1 MSIRECLERERK
13 ELLDL
18 GRRNRLLNTPRHK
31 SRTKTIEVIDELSDQ
46 IFKILHKDRKEMT
59 FRAAEP
65 QMEIDDADVDGDEFF
80 LLPPLPEDDGIG
92 EDGLARRH
100 TDTRLQTRLSPER
113 LQKRLRQLHQDAR
126 TAEEEQGVNLL
137 FLAVGFLKWYESDS
151 SDIASYAPLIVLPV
165 SLNRK
170 SAAAQ
175 FRLRY
180 SEEEFAENLS
190 LAAKLDDSFGI
201 TLPPITDPEDLDVRE
216 YFDRVRAVV
225 AQQRRWEVNDDDM
238 VLGLFSFAKFLMYRD
253 LDPKTWP
260 ERAKLEAHPL
270 LGSLCGD
277 GFTEENPVPLGEEN
291 IDEWLHPADW
301 VHIMDA
307 DSSQALVIEE
317 VRRGRNLVIQGPPG
331 TGKSQTIS
339 NIIGAA
345 VKDGKRVLFVAEK
358 RAALDVVKRRL
369 DDIGLGRMCLEL
381 HSHRARKKAVL
392 EDLKATL
399 ENTASPT
406 AEHRVSQQLRAA
418 RDRLNAHVHAI
429 HTPIGKAGVTP
440 FKAIGE
446 LARLRLAG
454 LKPAA
459 FQIAGAVEWDRDEVE
474 NTART
479 IQELAERVE
488 ELGVP
493 AHSPWR
499 GVNVEALLPT
509 DVDRLTEQMTE
520 VASRLQALIDRCRE
534 FEKLLDRE
542 TTTLA
547 QVDEGI
553 RLADA
558 IADAP
563 EFDRSQL
570 VDPVWSD
577 RRNDIDKLVAEG
589 DALATAQKQLHG
601 VFIAQAW
608 ETDLTSVRVIYAARG
623 NSLFRWLSAEYRSAK
638 RTLQG
643 YLADR
648 PPKTSALVVR
658 MLDTLAEGR
667 RTMAVVLDGDELGRA
682 AFGRTWKG
690 EASEWEVLRD
700 AVSWEARV
708 KTNLPKDFYA
718 VASRVGDA
726 GEVSTAARALG
737 EVRDAFC
744 AGFDDIVETLCLD
757 LSEAFGVPELEHLQ
771 TSVLSERLQTWVGA
785 PMSVHQ
791 WILYRSK
798 QLSVRSHGLDEVVD
812 QIFSGQIAASE
823 LIDLFWS
830 AYYEAL
836 IRHAWEERPVLRD
849 FDGTVHSRVVMEF
862 KALDVQRIELARR
875 EVMAAHRAG
884 VPRGGTAGEIG
895 VVRREIQ
902 KKRRHLAVRK
912 LMLQAGRA
920 VQAMKPVF
928 MMSPMSI
935 AQYLQP
941 GGIEFDLLLIDEAS
955 QVLPVDAFGAVAR
968 CTQMVVVG
976 DERQLPPTTF
986 FTKGLIGESDDDDDD
1001 EPRAADVESI
1011 LKLCVAQGL
1020 PDRML
1025 EWHYRSRHES
1035 LIAVS
1040 NHEFYND
1047 RLFIVPSSWHS
1058 DKLGLKFRF
1067 VPDGEYDRS
1076 ASRRNRNEA
1085 QVVAQAVI
1093 KHAKDH
1099 PDMTLGVG
1107 AFSVQQRDVIL
1118 DYVELFRR
1126 QHQDVEEF
1134 FAETGPEPFFVK
1146 NLEAIQG
1153 DEREVIFVS
1162 VGYGKDASGYFAMNF
1177 GPVSKDGGER
1187 RLNVLMTRAR
1197 SRCVIFSSIKHGDI
1211 DLNRTR
1217 MWGPSALKTFLHY
1230 AEQGFIDTPKPTGRS
1245 PESPFEEAVAKALRG
1260 LGYDIEPQV
1269 GVAGFFV
1276 DMAIKDPEAPGSYL
1290 LGIECDGATYHSA
1303 RWARDRDRLR
1313 QAVLE
1318 DRGWK
1323 IHRIWSTDWFRDA
1336 DAELRKVVAS
1346 VDQAPAPE
1354 PTPAPA
1360 VFIEEQPVIETP
1372 PLSIEEQVD
1381 GVGPS
1386 DCRGITVK
1394 PYQIAALS
1402 VDFSRPPH
1410 EVFTSELFEVVLQIV
1425 EIEGPVHVEEIT
1437 RRVRDVW
1444 GLERA
1449 GGRIREAVRQATRY
1463 GVERGRLQEDDNFFV
1478 VPGAEVFVRDRSGV
1492 QSATLL
1498 NPEML
1503 PPAELQRAIVIVV
1516 EAHIGMTVDECVTEV
1531 VRLFGFK
1538 RTGSEL
1544 RENIEEQ
1551 VREALASGQITIRD
1565 ARLFRN
1571 S

>member
-1 MSIRECLERERK
+1 MSIWECLERERK

-46 IFKILHKDRKEMT
+46 IFRILYKDRKEMT

-65 QMEIDDADVDGDEFF
+65 QMEIDEGDVDADELF
-80 LLPPLPEDDGIG
+80 LLPPLPEDDEIG

-100 TDTRLQTRLSPER
+100 TDTRLQTRVSPER
-113 LQKRLRQLHQDAR
+113 LQKRLRQLHHDSR

-137 FLAVGFLKWYESDS
+137 FLALGFVKWYESDS
-151 SDIASYAPLIVLPV
+151 SDIASYAPLILLPV

-175 FRLRY
+175 FRLCY

-201 TLPPITDPEDLDVRE
+201 KLPPIPDPEELDLKA
-216 YFDRVRAVV
+216 YFDRVRNVV
-225 AQQRRWEVNDDDM
+225 AQQRRWEVRDDDI

-291 IDEWLHPADW
+291 IDEWLDPADW

-399 ENTASPT
+399 QSAARPT
-406 AEHRVSQQLRAA
+406 VDHRVTEQLRAA
-418 RDRLNAHVHAI
+418 RDRLNAHVRAI
-429 HTPIGKAGVTP
+429 HAPIGKAGVTP

-454 LKPAA
+454 LKPPA
-459 FQIAGAVEWDRDEVE
+459 FEIAEGVEWDQDEVE
-474 NTART
+474 NAART
-479 IQELAERVE
+479 VQELAERVE

-499 GVNVEALLPT
+499 GVNVESLLPM
-509 DVDRLTEQMTE
+509 DVDRLAERMMD
-520 VASRLQALIDRCRE
+520 VADTLQSLMDRCSE
-534 FEKLLDRE
+534 LESLLARE

-558 IADAP
+558 IAEAP
-563 EFDRSQL
+563 EFDRSRL

-577 RRNDIDKLVAEG
+577 RRNEVEKLVAEG
-589 DALATAQKQLHG
+589 EALATAQKQLHG
-601 VFIAQAW
+601 VFIPQAW
-608 ETDLTSVRVIYAARG
+608 ETDLTSVRVTYAARG
-623 NSLFRWLSAEYRSAK
+623 SSLFRWLSAEYRSAK

-643 YLADR
+643 YLTDR
-648 PPKTSALVVR
+648 PPKTPSLVVR

-667 RTMAVVLDGDELGRA
+667 RTMAVVVDGDELGRA
-682 AFGRTWKG
+682 AFGDTWKG
-690 EASEWEVLRD
+690 KESEWELLRD
-700 AVSWEARV
+700 AVLWEARV

-744 AGFDDIVETLCLD
+744 SGFDDVIETLRLD
-757 LSEAFGVPELEHLQ
+757 LSEAFGVPELEHLP
-771 TSVLSERLQTWVGA
+771 TSVLRERLKAWVGA
-785 PMSVHQ
+785 PLSVHQ

-798 QLSVRSHGLDEVVD
+798 ELSARSHGLGEVVD

-836 IRHAWEERPVLRD
+836 IRHAWKERPVLRD

-875 EVMAAHRAG
+875 EVMAVHREG

-968 CTQMVVVG
+968 CKQMVVVG

-986 FTKGLIGESDDDDDD
+986 FTKGLIGESDEEED

-1011 LKLCVAQGL
+1011 LKLCLAQGL

-1076 ASRRNRNEA
+1076 VSRTNRKEA
-1085 QVVAQAVI
+1085 QAVAQAVI
-1093 KHAKDH
+1093 EHAKDH

-1162 VGYGKDASGYFAMNF
+1162 IGYGKDASGYFAMNF

-1217 MWGPSALKTFLHY
+1217 MWGPRALKTFLHY
-1230 AEQGFIDTPKPTGRS
+1230 AEQGFIDTPTPTGRP

-1260 LGYDIEPQV
+1260 LGYDIEHQV

-1276 DMAIKDPEAPGSYL
+1276 DMAIKDPDAPGSYL

-1336 DAELRKVVAS
+1336 DAELRKVVAT
-1346 VDQAPAPE
+1346 VDQAPVPE

-1360 VFIEEQPVIETP
+1360 VLIEQPLTEVP
-1372 PLSIEEQVD
+1372 PLPVEEQVD
-1381 GVGPS
+1381 GVGVS
-1386 DCRGITVK
+1386 DWHGITVK
-1394 PYQIAALS
+1394 PYQIAELS
-1402 VDFSRPPH
+1402 VDFSRAPH
-1410 EVFTSELFEVVLQIV
+1410 EVSTKELFEIVLKIV
-1425 EIEGPVHVEEIT
+1425 ETEGPIHEEEIA

-1449 GGRIREAVRQATRY
+1449 GGRIREAVRQALRY
-1463 GVERGRLQEDDNFFV
+1463 GVAQGRLQGDDKFYV
-1478 VPGAEVFVRDRSGV
+1478 VPGAEVFVRDRSDV
-1492 QSATLL
+1492 QSVTLL
-1498 NPEML
+1498 KPEML
-1503 PPAELQRAIVIVV
+1503 PPAEIRKAIVMVV

-1538 RTGSEL
+1538 RTGSGL
-1544 RENIEEQ
+1544 RERIEEQ
-1551 VREALASGQITIRD
+1551 VRQALASGLITIRD
-1565 ARLFRN
+1565 HRLLLN